1 MFGWRRRRR
10 STPSSTSTSSST
22 PTPTPTPSMIVYASG
37 WYEPAGHRQY
47 DTHRGNCHGRKN
59 NKNGDTMMIRRHKG
73 SRSSKR
79 YHCVWTD
86 TDSSGNFNASG
97 KPNVSD
103 TRDHIRYGGSNQPS
117 GHHPC
122 KGLGSS
128 YMYQPGSSSF
138 PGAHFGFKCT
148 VSGSKIP
155 GLISGNS
162 GHINSAGATDSNN
175 NRKTIKDQL
184 LFGGTFREGGTGTGY
199 CLQKENLAKKIG
211 NKTCFELVSN
221 RVNPATAENKAREYC
236 TTSAG
241 RKDEMCKCI
250 NVAGSGFLDRC
261 RKNPTWA
268 GCKEIIPA
276 VKELEKLLAKSNIPE
291 RSFGN
296 ADCIVPDICSGNV
309 YKPLSNTPACQIQM
323 AVCNQVMK
331 QDNVKAYGDLKS
343 VQSCNIDFSSEQN
356 RRDREKQ
363 EAARNAADAKRKREA
378 DAAAK
383 RKRDAD
389 AAAKRKRDADAAAKR
404 KRDAAAKKKRDA
416 AAKKKKTPAP
426 APASK
431 KAPATSRTPSGS
443 PAPATASAAAP
454 ATGGGLA
461 KPGGMPQQTQI
472 GLAVGGVVVL
482 ISCLMFLMM
491 MMRGGGGRRR

>member
-1 MFGWRRRRR
+1 MY
-10 STPSSTSTSSST
+10 
-22 PTPTPTPSMIVYASG
+22 VYASG
-37 WYEPAGHRQY
+37 WYEPVGHRQY
-47 DTHRGNCHGRKN
+47 DTHRGNCHERKN
-59 NKNGDTMMIRRHKG
+59 NKDGDTMMIRRHKG
-73 SRSSKR
+73 SRRSKR

-103 TRDHIRYGGSNQPS
+103 TRDHIRYTGSNSSS
-117 GHHPC
+117 GNHPC

-128 YMYQPGSSSF
+128 YMYQPGNSSF
-138 PGAHFGFKCT
+138 PSAHFGFRCT
-148 VSGSKIP
+148 VSDSKIP
-155 GLISGNS
+155 GLLGSSSMRGQLDGAS
-162 GHINSAGATDSNN
+162 ATDNGGKVRSI
-175 NRKTIKDQL
+175 RHQL
-184 LFGGTFREGGTGTGY
+184 LFGATMKGGQTTGTGY
-199 CLQKENLAKKIG
+199 CMKQENLANKVG
-211 NKTCFELVSN
+211 NQTCYQLIEAQISK
-221 RVNPATAENKAREYC
+221 AKAEQNARAYC
-236 TTSAG
+236 ETSKG

-276 VKELEKLLAKSNIPE
+276 VTELEKLLAKSNIPE

-309 YKPLSNTPACQIQM
+309 YKPMSNTPACQIQM
-323 AVCNQVMK
+323 AVCNQVMQ

-356 RRDREKQ
+356 KRDREKQ
-363 EAARNAADAKRKREA
+363 EAARKAAD
-378 DAAAK
+378 AK

-404 KRDAAAKKKRDA
+404 KRDADAAAKKKRDA
-416 AAKKKKTPAP
+416 AAKKKKTPAPAP

-482 ISCLMFLMM
+482 ISCLLFLMM
-491 MMRGGGGRRR
+491 MMRGGGGGRRR